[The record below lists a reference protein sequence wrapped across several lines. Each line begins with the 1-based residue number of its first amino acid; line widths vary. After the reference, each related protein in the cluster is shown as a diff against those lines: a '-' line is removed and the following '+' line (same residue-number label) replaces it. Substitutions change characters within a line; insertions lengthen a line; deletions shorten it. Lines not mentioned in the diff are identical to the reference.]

1 MRVIVELTTNYR
13 VASIIKLIGFGV
25 SVIQRLCKTSVKKNL
40 YWEIKDKVI
49 EETMNGVRI
58 DKTKKRVKVY
68 GVDSTKDVRARL
80 IEILMERVMYH
91 KDKFVAPILHNE
103 MKSMQIKKNGKVEHS
118 DNSHDDQV
126 FSYLMALY
134 VWYDGKNLMENFHI
148 RKGTIKTDV
157 DIDIEES
164 ELEDALEKKEK
175 VDFRSAE
182 FESNEDIA
190 KDLKW
195 VENDSKNVKT
205 PKDVV
210 EKEQLDKLKNRNSII
225 SSNRNIKNQ
234 EYNNDDPVSISYSYT
249 NSVDETFTEIPD
261 SFFDMDDGVI
271 DEDQSGDPNSR
282 HSVLQGNLASF
293 YDMI

>member
-1 MRVIVELTTNYR
+1 MELTTNYR

-190 KDLKW
+190 RDLKW
-195 VENDSKNVKT
+195 VENDSKNFKT
-205 PKDVV
+205 TKDVL
-210 EKEQLDKLKNRNSII
+210 EKQYLDKLKNRNSII

-282 HSVLQGNLASF
+282 HSVLQRNLASF

>member
-1 MRVIVELTTNYR
+1 MELTTNYR

-190 KDLKW
+190 RDLKW
-195 VENDSKNVKT
+195 VENDSKNFKT
-205 PKDVV
+205 TKDVL
-210 EKEQLDKLKNRNSII
+210 EKQYLDKLKNRNSII
-225 SSNRNIKNQ
+225 SSDRNIKNQ

>member
-1 MRVIVELTTNYR
+1 MELATNYR

-190 KDLKW
+190 RDLKW
-195 VENDSKNVKT
+195 VENDSKNFKT
-205 PKDVV
+205 TKDVL
-210 EKEQLDKLKNRNSII
+210 EKQYLERLNNRNSII
-225 SSNRNIKNQ
+225 YSNRNIKNQ
-234 EYNNDDPVSISYSYT
+234 EYNDDDPVSISYSYT

-261 SFFDMDDGVI
+261 SFFDMDDGII
-271 DEDQSGDPNSR
+271 DEDQSGNPNSR

-293 YDMI
+293 YDII

>member
-190 KDLKW
+190 RDLKW
-195 VENDSKNVKT
+195 VENDSKNFKT
-205 PKDVV
+205 TKDVL
-210 EKEQLDKLKNRNSII
+210 EKQYLDKLKNRNSII

-234 EYNNDDPVSISYSYT
+234 EY
-249 NSVDETFTEIPD
+249 
-261 SFFDMDDGVI
+261 
-271 DEDQSGDPNSR
+271 R
-282 HSVLQGNLASF
+282 
-293 YDMI
+293 

>member
-1 MRVIVELTTNYR
+1 MELTTNYR

-190 KDLKW
+190 RDLKW
-195 VENDSKNVKT
+195 VENDSKNFKT
-205 PKDVV
+205 TKDVL
-210 EKEQLDKLKNRNSII
+210 EKQYLERLNNRNSII
-225 SSNRNIKNQ
+225 YSNRNIKNQ
-234 EYNNDDPVSISYSYT
+234 EYNDDDPVSISYSYT

-261 SFFDMDDGVI
+261 SFFDMDDGII
-271 DEDQSGDPNSR
+271 DEDQSGNPNSR

-293 YDMI
+293 YDII

>member
-1 MRVIVELTTNYR
+1 MELTTNYR

-190 KDLKW
+190 RDLKW
-195 VENDSKNVKT
+195 AENDSKNFKT
-205 PKDVV
+205 TKDVL
-210 EKEQLDKLKNRNSII
+210 EKQYLDKLKNRNSII

-234 EYNNDDPVSISYSYT
+234 EYNDDEPVSISYSYT

-261 SFFDMDDGVI
+261 SFFDMDDGVM

>member
-1 MRVIVELTTNYR
+1 MELTTNYR
-13 VASIIKLIGFGV
+13 VASIIKLIGFGAAV
-25 SVIQRLCKTSVKKNL
+25 VQRLVKTSVKKNL

-190 KDLKW
+190 RDLKW
-195 VENDSKNVKT
+195 VENDSKNFKT
-205 PKDVV
+205 TKDVL
-210 EKEQLDKLKNRNSII
+210 EKQYLDKLKNRNSII

>member
-1 MRVIVELTTNYR
+1 MELTTNYR

-190 KDLKW
+190 RDLKW
-195 VENDSKNVKT
+195 VENDSKNFKT
-205 PKDVV
+205 TKDVL
-210 EKEQLDKLKNRNSII
+210 EKQYLDKLKNRNSII

>member
-1 MRVIVELTTNYR
+1 MELTTNYR

-195 VENDSKNVKT
+195 VENDSKNFKT
-205 PKDVV
+205 TKDVL
-210 EKEQLDKLKNRNSII
+210 EKQYLDKLKNRNSII

>member
-1 MRVIVELTTNYR
+1 MELTTNYR

-190 KDLKW
+190 RDLKW
-195 VENDSKNVKT
+195 VENDSKNFKT
-205 PKDVV
+205 TKDVL
-210 EKEQLDKLKNRNSII
+210 EKQYLDKLKNRNSII
-225 SSNRNIKNQ
+225 SSDRNIKNQ

-249 NSVDETFTEIPD
+249 NNVDETFTEIPD